1 MALVNGDWNYSLLLA
16 DMVAIMIMM
25 ITMVMIMLIIKMII
39 MKLMIKLLIIMMT
52 MMMLGSSLEAGSAL
66 CLQADMVAITSSIGR
81 QDVP

>member
-1 MALVNGDWNYSLLLA
+1 MKINIFISMVAVVNGDWNYSLLLA

-66 CLQADMVAITSSIGR
+66 CKQTWS
-81 QDVP
+81 P